1 MISCWLDCKVRDARI
16 ATLPNDNSLR
26 KKIAVLWTKLN
37 GVMITPGML
46 NCTGCRL
53 EGVKMPSSDKLC
65 PLVPFSCF
73 ASNSALRSYITYTHN
88 NTQHSELPF
97 SIEKID
103 ALT

>member
-1 MISCWLDCKVRDARI
+1 MLQKVRTIISPPAALKYVTVTVCR
-16 ATLPNDNSLR
+16 
-26 KKIAVLWTKLN
+26 IAVLWTKLN
-37 GVMITPGML
+37 GVMITPEIL

-88 NTQHSELPF
+88 NTQHSELLF